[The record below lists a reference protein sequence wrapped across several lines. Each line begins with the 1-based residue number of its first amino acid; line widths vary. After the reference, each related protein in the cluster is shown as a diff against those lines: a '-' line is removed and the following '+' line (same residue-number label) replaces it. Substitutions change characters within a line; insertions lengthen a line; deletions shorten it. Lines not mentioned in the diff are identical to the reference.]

1 MTEEEAEEL
10 VEGYGSRHESL
21 VAVYGDDGSLAAAEA
36 TRATEADAARGV
48 KAMGMMKGALSR
60 RKLQKEAAAQA
71 TREAEGEMD
80 VLKHQAEEEKEK
92 REAAEEVHRKDV
104 EERERKE
111 AEEKQA
117 REAAAVEKS
126 ANAGKRGSGGFMA
139 ALKRRRAQEAD
150 EEQKAKKQAEEAAEA
165 ADHEAAEKQRLEG
178 LREVREAEHQ
188 QELEAL
194 QAKQEAERL
203 GLAGAQQEIDA
214 LRARQDWE
222 RQDVERRR
230 AEEERMAQQA
240 QQAAAPVVTEIM
252 PVRQQPSQPQYQP
265 PQQQRRPQDGGGG
278 LRVHMSRTG
287 SIDVSNVEI
296 SGNGYGGDYGG
307 GGKYAEEGD
316 VVEEEEEEEVDY
328 DAMYAQ
334 GSGGR
339 DDSNAARF
347 KPKPAVK
354 KAPASSVEQYTLM
367 LPPAP
372 PLGDAPWLAPMMRLA
387 EDAELFGEWTRTSMG
402 VYTPAD
408 VKAAQAL
415 RKLLSELRGR
425 IAVEAFELGDHLV
438 EIVGRPST
446 SLFTLASA
454 SAGGKNKAKAAN
466 TAASLVV
473 CKARV
478 RATLRVCRDGRS
490 PLRWLLALYTHAGDA
505 LKHMAGRPH
514 GEKGGDGDGGS
525 VSGASDDSG
534 GCGVEGKVMTVGY
547 MSLRRSCADEWER
560 RRCPGRKSS
569 RGDSDPVEPVHT
581 GSKSSQKRGR
591 GKGSRRGRGTFMK
604 QVRGETAEA
613 KDKKA
618 AGILAPWEAAQR
630 AVGQSAAPIGL
641 DMQGSPQIG
650 DLRRRRQAQS
660 RGRRPASKPPPLGPP
675 ACAGARRSKS
685 AGAVGGAARSG
696 GGGGGGGGKDAGRG
710 SPYRGGG
717 STGGVGGGR
726 GRRQPKSGGRGRS
739 SRRGGGGDKEMEGDG
754 GDDDISVERLWS
766 LAEELPQDSEPEDLE
781 DRVWDILEFLRQFQD
796 SSTRNK
802 GVRSGRLSCGD
813 FSSADDLRLHRSDS
827 QRKILDTR
835 LYSALIQ

>member
-1 MTEEEAEEL
+1 MFASSFHVLLSIANLHFLLTVSLLIPHRHIPDPSLERYTSRFYHGVTEEEAEEL

-21 VAVYGDDGSLAAAEA
+21 VAVYGDGGSLAAAEA

-80 VLKHQAEEEKEK
+80 MLKHRAEVEKEK

-111 AEEKQA
+111 AEDQQA
-117 REAAAVEKS
+117 REAAAAEKS
-126 ANAGKRGSGGFMA
+126 ANAGKRGSEGFMA

-150 EEQKAKKQAEEAAEA
+150 EEQKAKKQEEEAAEA
-165 ADHEAAEKQRLEG
+165 ANHEAAEKQRLEG
-178 LREVREAEHQ
+178 LREMREAEHQ

-194 QAKQEAERL
+194 HAKQEAERL
-203 GLAGAQQEIDA
+203 GLANAQQEIDA

-230 AEEERMAQQA
+230 AEEERMV
-240 QQAAAPVVTEIM
+240 QQAAAPVVTEIK
-252 PVRQQPSQPQYQP
+252 PGRQQPPQPQYQP
-265 PQQQRRPQDGGGG
+265 LQQQRRQQDGGGG

-287 SIDVSNVEI
+287 SIDVSNVDI
-296 SGNGYGGDYGG
+296 GGDGYGGDFGG

-316 VVEEEEEEEVDY
+316 VVEEEEEEEEEEVDY

-334 GSGGR
+334 GSGVRG
-339 DDSNAARF
+339 DSNATRF

-354 KAPASSVEQYTLM
+354 KAPAPSVEQYTLV

-514 GEKGGDGDGGS
+514 GEKGGDGSGGS
-525 VSGASDDSG
+525 VSGASDESG
-534 GCGVEGKVMTVGY
+534 SCGGEGKVMTVGY

-581 GSKSSQKRGR
+581 GSKSSQKRG
-591 GKGSRRGRGTFMK
+591 
-604 QVRGETAEA
+604 
-613 KDKKA
+613 
-618 AGILAPWEAAQR
+618 
-630 AVGQSAAPIGL
+630 
-641 DMQGSPQIG
+641 
-650 DLRRRRQAQS
+650 
-660 RGRRPASKPPPLGPP
+660 
-675 ACAGARRSKS
+675 GAR
-685 AGAVGGAARSG
+685 GPDGGA
-696 GGGGGGGGKDAGRG
+696 
-710 SPYRGGG
+710 
-717 STGGVGGGR
+717 
-726 GRRQPKSGGRGRS
+726 GRS
-739 SRRGGGGDKEMEGDG
+739 
-754 GDDDISVERLWS
+754 
-766 LAEELPQDSEPEDLE
+766 
-781 DRVWDILEFLRQFQD
+781 
-796 SSTRNK
+796 
-802 GVRSGRLSCGD
+802 
-813 FSSADDLRLHRSDS
+813 
-827 QRKILDTR
+827 
-835 LYSALIQ
+835 